1 MVTIKTGD
9 GCTTSTRV
17 LPTSDDRPAQEA
29 TGAFV
34 FPQQFLNQRSQR
46 RVPAARAV
54 DKNLPL
60 LGLQLECIYKQLLRG
75 LSRITHE

>member
-1 MVTIKTGD
+1 MITIKVGG
-9 GCTTSTRV
+9 GCTTSSRV
-17 LPTSDDRPAQEA
+17 LPAPDNRPAQEA

-34 FPQQFLNQRSQR
+34 FPQQFLNQPSQR
-46 RVPAARAV
+46 GVPAARAV